1 MDPAASGEAE
11 QEAAGAAAEEELL
24 RGLQEDNPGGA
35 VEAED
40 EDSSSPAQT
49 EVSAD
54 ADADADGTAASLHT
68 EDASIS
74 SFSPD
79 SDASNV
85 DSGSSSASSST
96 SSERGS
102 SSSSSHGDGGVAA
115 EDSPVAVRRAPVLHR
130 REGVPELR
138 FDLGE
143 LGDLRYNTVMK
154 YYRAKCGRHQCERQ
168 RTAAASDY
176 ASRAGQGRPLG
187 LLAAWL
193 RDHDCSCKREHVAKG
208 NASLAERR
216 AARDFLKTLHTQEAY
231 DEFASFERPRR
242 ENEAEEPDMVP

>member
-1 MDPAASGEAE
+1 M
-11 QEAAGAAAEEELL
+11 EEELL
-24 RGLQEDNPGGA
+24 QGLDDDLPPA
-35 VEAED
+35 HAEAEH
-40 EDSSSPAQT
+40 EDGSSPAET
-49 EVSAD
+49 EESARDD
-54 ADADADGTAASLHT
+54 ADATVASFHT

-79 SDASNV
+79 SDASDVN
-85 DSGSSSASSST
+85 SGSSLASGSRSSG
-96 SSERGS
+96 SSDS
-102 SSSSSHGDGGVAA
+102 SSSSSSSSRHGGDAPA
-115 EDSPVAVRRAPVLHR
+115 PALRAPVLNR

-143 LGDLRYNTVMK
+143 LGDLRYNTVMN

-168 RTAAASDY
+168 RTATASEY

-193 RDHDCSCKREHVAKG
+193 RAHDCSCKREHVAKG

-216 AARDFLKTLHTQEAY
+216 AARDFLKTLHSQEAY
-231 DEFASFERPRR
+231 DEFASYERPRR
-242 ENEAEEPDMVP
+242 ENEPEEPDTVP